1 MSEGNSSA
9 ELNSGQALVLSGGG
23 ARAAYQVGCLRALSQ
38 ALPNYRPQ
46 ILTGVSAGA
55 INATHLAAFQGS
67 WQDSVEAL
75 VGLWQHMRTDN
86 VYRTGLGP
94 MMGRMAH
101 WGLHF
106 VSGGR
111 LGRKDIRGMVQNA
124 PLRSYL
130 QEHLA
135 ADPATG
141 EICGVDQ
148 NLADG
153 WLRAL
158 AVMTTNYA
166 SGRSEAWVD
175 TLEETIWSGS
185 QVSARPTS
193 LTIDHVMASAA
204 LPFFF
209 PAVRLR
215 NHWHGDGGV
224 RLAAPL
230 SPALRLG
237 AKRILAVSPRVK
249 PQRLEEGLATSYP
262 SPGQVAG
269 VMLNA
274 VFLDLLD
281 FDALQM
287 QRINDLLRRI
297 PQQNWGNQRQVD
309 VMVLRPQQDLGQIAR
324 QSQPE
329 MPGAFRFFAGGFGGR
344 DEPTADALSMVNFEP
359 GYVGQLIAF
368 GEQDTH
374 ERMDEIEAFLRGQDA

>member
-67 WQDSVEAL
+67 WRDSVEAL
-75 VGLWQHMRTDN
+75 VGLWQHMRTDK

-153 WLRAL
+153 WLKAL

-249 PQRLEEGLATSYP
+249 PQRPEEGLATSYP

-287 QRINDLLRRI
+287 QRINELLRRI

-309 VMVLRPQQDLGQIAR
+309 VMVLRPQQYLGQIAR

-329 MPGAFRFFAGGFGGR
+329 MPGAFRFFAGWFGGR

>member
-38 ALPNYRPQ
+38 ALPSYRPQ

-75 VGLWQHMRTDN
+75 VGLWQHMRTDK

-153 WLRAL
+153 WLKAL

-249 PQRLEEGLATSYP
+249 PQRPDEGLATSYP

>member
-1 MSEGNSSA
+1 MSDRNSAA

-23 ARAAYQVGCLRALSQ
+23 ARAAYQVGCLRALSH

-55 INATHLAAFQGS
+55 INASHLAAFQGT

-75 VGLWQHMRTDN
+75 VSLWQQMRTEK
-86 VYRTGLGP
+86 VYRTGVGP
-94 MMGRMAH
+94 MMGRMTH

-130 QEHLA
+130 KQHLA
-135 ADPATG
+135 ADPETG

-153 WLRAL
+153 WLKAL

-185 QVSARPTS
+185 QVAARRTS

-249 PQRLEEGLATSYP
+249 PKAPVEGLATSCP

-297 PQQNWGNQRQVD
+297 PRQNWGNQRQVD

-324 QSQPE
+324 ESQPQ

-359 GYVGQLIAF
+359 GYIGQLIEF
-368 GEQDTH
+368 GEQDTRA
-374 ERMDEIEAFLRGQDA
+374 RMDEIEAFLRGQDA

>member
-75 VGLWQHMRTDN
+75 VGLWQHMRTDK

-94 MMGRMAH
+94 MIGRMAH

-153 WLRAL
+153 WLKAL

-209 PAVRLR
+209 PAVRLS

>member
-38 ALPNYRPQ
+38 ALPSYRPQ

-67 WQDSVEAL
+67 WQESVEAL
-75 VGLWQHMRTDN
+75 VGLWQHMRTDK

-153 WLRAL
+153 WLKAL

-249 PQRLEEGLATSYP
+249 PQRPEEGLATSYP

>member
-1 MSEGNSSA
+1 MSDRNSTA

-55 INATHLAAFQGS
+55 INASHLAAFQGS
-67 WQDSVEAL
+67 WRDSVDAL
-75 VGLWQHMRTDN
+75 VSLWQHMRTDK

-94 MMGRMAH
+94 LMGRMTH

-106 VSGGR
+106 LSGGR

-130 QEHLA
+130 EQHLA
-135 ADPATG
+135 ADPETG

-153 WLRAL
+153 WLKAL

-185 QVSARPTS
+185 QISARRTS

-249 PQRLEEGLATSYP
+249 PKGLEDGLATPYP

-324 QSQPE
+324 ESQPE
-329 MPGAFRFFAGGFGGR
+329 MPGTFRFFAGGFGGR

-359 GYVGQLIAF
+359 GYIGQLIEC
-368 GEQDTH
+368 GEQDTR

>member
-75 VGLWQHMRTDN
+75 VGLWQHMRTDK

-153 WLRAL
+153 WLKAL

-249 PQRLEEGLATSYP
+249 PQRPEEGLATSYP

-269 VMLNA
+269 VMFNA

>member
-75 VGLWQHMRTDN
+75 VGLWQHMRTDK

-101 WGLHF
+101 WGSHF

-153 WLRAL
+153 WLKAL

-249 PQRLEEGLATSYP
+249 PQRPEEGLATSYP

>member
-23 ARAAYQVGCLRALSQ
+23 ARAAYQVGCLRASQ

-75 VGLWQHMRTDN
+75 VGLWQHMRTDK

-135 ADPATG
+135 ADLATG

-153 WLRAL
+153 WLKAL

-249 PQRLEEGLATSYP
+249 PQRPEEGLATSYP

>member
-38 ALPNYRPQ
+38 ALPSYRPQ

-75 VGLWQHMRTDN
+75 VGLWQHMRTDK

-153 WLRAL
+153 WLKAL

-249 PQRLEEGLATSYP
+249 PQRPEEGLATSYP
-262 SPGQVAG
+262 SSGQVAG

-329 MPGAFRFFAGGFGGR
+329 MPGASRFFAGGFGGR
-344 DEPTADALSMVNFEP
+344 DDPTADALSMVNFEP

>member
-1 MSEGNSSA
+1 MREGNSSA
-9 ELNSGQALVLSGGG
+9 ELNAGQALVLSGGG

-75 VGLWQHMRTDN
+75 VGLWQHMRTDK

-135 ADPATG
+135 ADRATG

-153 WLRAL
+153 WLKAL

-249 PQRLEEGLATSYP
+249 PQRPEEGLATSYP

>member
-1 MSEGNSSA
+1 MSDRNSAA

-55 INATHLAAFQGS
+55 INASHLAAFQGS
-67 WQDSVEAL
+67 WRDSVEAL
-75 VGLWQHMRTDN
+75 VSLWQQMQTEK

-111 LGRKDIRGMVQNA
+111 LGRKEIRGMVQNA

-130 QEHLA
+130 EQHLA
-135 ADPATG
+135 PDAATG

-153 WLRAL
+153 WLKAL

-185 QVSARPTS
+185 QVSARRTS

-237 AKRILAVSPRVK
+237 AKRILAVSPRAK
-249 PQRLEEGLATSYP
+249 PQDPVEGLVTSYP

-281 FDALQM
+281 FDAMQM

-297 PQQNWGNQRQVD
+297 PKQNWGNQRQVD

-324 QSQPE
+324 ESQPE

-344 DEPTADALSMVNFEP
+344 NEPTADALSMVNFEP
-359 GYVGQLIAF
+359 GYIGQLIEF
-368 GEQDTH
+368 GEQDTR
-374 ERMDEIEAFLRGQDA
+374 ERMDEIEAFLRGEDA

>member
-75 VGLWQHMRTDN
+75 VGLWQHMRTDK

-153 WLRAL
+153 WLKAL

-249 PQRLEEGLATSYP
+249 PQRPEEGLATSYP

-287 QRINDLLRRI
+287 QRVNDLLRRI

>member
-38 ALPNYRPQ
+38 ALPSYRPQ

-75 VGLWQHMRTDN
+75 VGLWQHMRTDK

-153 WLRAL
+153 WLKAV

-249 PQRLEEGLATSYP
+249 PQRPEEGLATSYP

>member
-111 LGRKDIRGMVQNA
+111 LGRKDIRGMVQND

-130 QEHLA
+130 REHLA

-329 MPGAFRFFAGGFGGR
+329 MPGAFRFFSGGFGGR

>member
-1 MSEGNSSA
+1 MSDENSSA
-9 ELNSGQALVLSGGG
+9 ERNSGQALVLSGGG
-23 ARAAYQVGCLRALSQ
+23 ARAAYQVGCLRAVSK

-55 INATHLAAFQGS
+55 INATYLAAFQGS
-67 WQDSVEAL
+67 WRDSVEAL
-75 VGLWQHMRTDN
+75 VSLWQQMRTDK

-111 LGRKDIRGMVQNA
+111 LGRKDIRGMVQNG
-124 PLRSYL
+124 PLRAYL
-130 QEHLA
+130 EQHLA

-141 EICGVDQ
+141 EIYGVDQ
-148 NLADG
+148 SLANG
-153 WLRAL
+153 WLKSL

-166 SGRSEAWVD
+166 SGGSEAWVD
-175 TLEETIWSGS
+175 SLEETIWSGS
-185 QVSARPTS
+185 QVSARRTS

-249 PQRLEEGLATSYP
+249 PQEPAVGVTTSYP

-297 PQQNWGNQRQVD
+297 PQQNWGNQRPVD
-309 VMVLRPQQDLGQIAR
+309 VMVLRPKQDLGQIAR
-324 QSQPE
+324 ESQPE
-329 MPGAFRFFAGGFGGR
+329 MPAAFRFFAGGFGGR

-359 GYVGQLIAF
+359 GYIGQLIDF
-368 GEQDTH
+368 GEQDTRD
-374 ERMDEIEAFLRGQDA
+374 RMDEIEAFLRGQDV

>member
-75 VGLWQHMRTDN
+75 VGLWQPMRTDK
-86 VYRTGLGP
+86 VYRTGIGP

-153 WLRAL
+153 WLKAL

-249 PQRLEEGLATSYP
+249 PQRPEEGLATSYP

>member
-1 MSEGNSSA
+1 MSDRNSTA

-55 INATHLAAFQGS
+55 INASHLAAFQGS
-67 WQDSVEAL
+67 WRDSVEAL
-75 VGLWQHMRTDN
+75 VSLWQQMQTEK

-130 QEHLA
+130 EQHLA
-135 ADPATG
+135 PDAATG

-153 WLRAL
+153 WLKAL

-185 QVSARPTS
+185 QVSARRTS

-237 AKRILAVSPRVK
+237 AKRILAVSPRAK
-249 PQRLEEGLATSYP
+249 PQDPVEGLVTSYP

-281 FDALQM
+281 FDAMQM

-297 PQQNWGNQRQVD
+297 PKQNWGNQRQVD

-324 QSQPE
+324 ESQPE

-344 DEPTADALSMVNFEP
+344 NEPTADALSMVNFEP
-359 GYVGQLIAF
+359 GYIGQLIEF
-368 GEQDTH
+368 GEQDTR
-374 ERMDEIEAFLRGQDA
+374 ERMDEIEAFLRGEDA

>member
-75 VGLWQHMRTDN
+75 VGLWQHMRTDK

-135 ADPATG
+135 ADPETG

-153 WLRAL
+153 WLKAL
-158 AVMTTNYA
+158 ALMTTNYA

-175 TLEETIWSGS
+175 TLEETSWSGS

-249 PQRLEEGLATSYP
+249 PQRPEEGLATSYP

-287 QRINDLLRRI
+287 QRVNDLLRRI

-329 MPGAFRFFAGGFGGR
+329 MPSAFRFFAGGFGGR

>member
-75 VGLWQHMRTDN
+75 VGLWQHMRTDK

-153 WLRAL
+153 WLKAL

-249 PQRLEEGLATSYP
+249 PQRPEEGLATSYP

-374 ERMDEIEAFLRGQDA
+374 ERIDEIEAFLRGQDA

>member
-75 VGLWQHMRTDN
+75 VGLWQHMRTDK

-101 WGLHF
+101 WGFHF

-153 WLRAL
+153 WLKAL

-249 PQRLEEGLATSYP
+249 PQRPEEGLATSYP

>member
-9 ELNSGQALVLSGGG
+9 ERNAGQALVLSGGG
-23 ARAAYQVGCLRALSQ
+23 ARAAYQVGCLRAVSK

-67 WQDSVEAL
+67 WQESVEAL
-75 VGLWQHMRTDN
+75 VGLWQQMRTEK
-86 VYRTGLGP
+86 VYRTGLGSV
-94 MMGRMAH
+94 MGRMTH

-124 PLRSYL
+124 PLRAYL
-130 QEHLA
+130 EQHLA
-135 ADPATG
+135 ANPATG
-141 EICGVDQ
+141 EICGVDH

-153 WLRAL
+153 WLKAL

-166 SGRSEAWVD
+166 SGRSEAWID
-175 TLEETIWSGS
+175 TLAETVWSGS
-185 QVSARPTS
+185 QVSARRTS

-215 NHWHGDGGV
+215 NHWHGDGGM

-249 PQRLEEGLATSYP
+249 PQEPAEGLAASYP

-297 PQQNWGNQRQVD
+297 PQQNWGHQRQVD
-309 VMVLRPQQDLGQIAR
+309 VMVLRPKQDLGQVAR
-324 QSQPE
+324 ASQPE
-329 MPGAFRFFAGGFGGR
+329 MPRAFRFFAGGFGGR

-359 GYVGQLIAF
+359 GYIGQLIEF

>member
-75 VGLWQHMRTDN
+75 VGLWQHMRTDR
-86 VYRTGLGP
+86 VYRTGLGT

-153 WLRAL
+153 WLKAL

-249 PQRLEEGLATSYP
+249 PQRPEEGLATSYP

>member
-1 MSEGNSSA
+1 MSDRNSTA

-55 INATHLAAFQGS
+55 INASHLAAFQGS
-67 WQDSVEAL
+67 WRDSVEAL
-75 VGLWQHMRTDN
+75 VSLWQQMQTEK

-130 QEHLA
+130 EQHLA
-135 ADPATG
+135 PDAATG

-153 WLRAL
+153 WLKAL

-185 QVSARPTS
+185 QVSARRTS

-215 NHWHGDGGV
+215 HHWHGDGGV

-237 AKRILAVSPRVK
+237 AKRILAVSPRAK
-249 PQRLEEGLATSYP
+249 PQDPVEGLVTSYP

-281 FDALQM
+281 FDAMQM

-297 PQQNWGNQRQVD
+297 PKQNWGNQRQVD

-324 QSQPE
+324 ESQPE

-344 DEPTADALSMVNFEP
+344 NEPTADALSMVNFEP
-359 GYVGQLIAF
+359 GYIGQLIEF
-368 GEQDTH
+368 GEQDTR
-374 ERMDEIEAFLRGQDA
+374 ERMDEIEAFLRGEDA

>member
-75 VGLWQHMRTDN
+75 VGLWQHMRTDK

-135 ADPATG
+135 ADRATG

-153 WLRAL
+153 WLKAL

-249 PQRLEEGLATSYP
+249 PQRPEEGLATSYP

>member
-75 VGLWQHMRTDN
+75 VGLWQHMRTDK

-153 WLRAL
+153 WLKAL

-249 PQRLEEGLATSYP
+249 PQRPEEGLATSYP
-262 SPGQVAG
+262 SPGQIAG

>member
-75 VGLWQHMRTDN
+75 VGLWQHMRTDK

-153 WLRAL
+153 WLKAL
-158 AVMTTNYA
+158 ALMTTNYA

-175 TLEETIWSGS
+175 TLEETSWSGS

-249 PQRLEEGLATSYP
+249 PQRPEEGLATSYP

>member
-75 VGLWQHMRTDN
+75 VGLWQHMRTDK
-86 VYRTGLGP
+86 VFRTGLGP

-153 WLRAL
+153 WLKAL

-249 PQRLEEGLATSYP
+249 PQRPEEGLATSYP

-287 QRINDLLRRI
+287 QRINDLLRRM

>member
-1 MSEGNSSA
+1 MSDRNSAA

-55 INATHLAAFQGS
+55 INASHLAAFQGT

-75 VGLWQHMRTDN
+75 VSLWQQMRTEK
-86 VYRTGLGP
+86 VYRTGVGP
-94 MMGRMAH
+94 MMGRMTH

-130 QEHLA
+130 KQHLA
-135 ADPATG
+135 ADPETG

-153 WLRAL
+153 WLKAL

-185 QVSARPTS
+185 QVSARRTS

-249 PQRLEEGLATSYP
+249 PQDPVEGLATSYP

-297 PQQNWGNQRQVD
+297 PRQNWGNQRQVD

-324 QSQPE
+324 ESQPQ

-359 GYVGQLIAF
+359 GYIGQLIEF
-368 GEQDTH
+368 GEQDTRA
-374 ERMDEIEAFLRGQDA
+374 RMDEIEAFLRGQDA

>member
-75 VGLWQHMRTDN
+75 VGLWQHMRTDK

-111 LGRKDIRGMVQNA
+111 LGRNDIRGMVQNA

-153 WLRAL
+153 WLKAL

-175 TLEETIWSGS
+175 TLEETIWSVS

-249 PQRLEEGLATSYP
+249 PQRPEEGLATSYP

>member
-1 MSEGNSSA
+1 MSDRNSAA

-55 INATHLAAFQGS
+55 INASHLAAFQGS
-67 WQDSVEAL
+67 WRDSVEAL
-75 VGLWQHMRTDN
+75 VSLWQQMQTEK

-130 QEHLA
+130 EQHLA
-135 ADPATG
+135 PDAATG

-153 WLRAL
+153 WLKAL

-185 QVSARPTS
+185 QVSARRTS

-237 AKRILAVSPRVK
+237 AKRILAVSPRAK
-249 PQRLEEGLATSYP
+249 PQDPVEGLVTSYP

-281 FDALQM
+281 FDAMQM

-297 PQQNWGNQRQVD
+297 PKQNWGNQRQVD

-324 QSQPE
+324 ESQPE

-344 DEPTADALSMVNFEP
+344 NEPTADALSMVNFEP
-359 GYVGQLIAF
+359 GYIGQLIEF
-368 GEQDTH
+368 GEQDTR
-374 ERMDEIEAFLRGQDA
+374 ERMDEIEAFLRGEDA

>member
-38 ALPNYRPQ
+38 ALPSYRPQ

-75 VGLWQHMRTDN
+75 VGLWQHMRTDK

-153 WLRAL
+153 WLKAL

-249 PQRLEEGLATSYP
+249 PQRPEEGLATSYP

-344 DEPTADALSMVNFEP
+344 DEPTANALSMVNFEP

>member
-67 WQDSVEAL
+67 WQESVEAL
-75 VGLWQHMRTDN
+75 VGLWQHMRTDK

-153 WLRAL
+153 WLKAL

-249 PQRLEEGLATSYP
+249 PQRPEEGLATSYP

>member
-75 VGLWQHMRTDN
+75 VGLWQHMRTDK

-153 WLRAL
+153 WLKAL

-249 PQRLEEGLATSYP
+249 PQRPEEGLATSYP

>member
-1 MSEGNSSA
+1 MSDRNSAA
-9 ELNSGQALVLSGGG
+9 EMNSGQALVLSGGG

-55 INATHLAAFQGS
+55 INASHLAAFQGS
-67 WQDSVEAL
+67 WRDSVEAL
-75 VGLWQHMRTDN
+75 VSLWQQMQTEK

-130 QEHLA
+130 EQHLA
-135 ADPATG
+135 PDAATG

-153 WLRAL
+153 WLKAL

-185 QVSARPTS
+185 QVSARRTS

-237 AKRILAVSPRVK
+237 AKRILAVSPRAK
-249 PQRLEEGLATSYP
+249 PQDPVEGLVTSYP

-281 FDALQM
+281 FDAMQM

-297 PQQNWGNQRQVD
+297 PKQNWGNQRQVD

-324 QSQPE
+324 ESQPE

-344 DEPTADALSMVNFEP
+344 NEPTADALSMVNFEP
-359 GYVGQLIAF
+359 GYIGQLIEF
-368 GEQDTH
+368 GEQDTR
-374 ERMDEIEAFLRGQDA
+374 ERMDEIEAFLRGEDA